1 MHAWHSHKMRTC
13 LCACVMF
20 VTKITSVY
28 ILIKYLCEKG
38 QVYIMICNHSLII
51 VTIIIYRCLIWLL
64 IPQLLDGYDYIC
76 SQCHIIYMIFYGTYT
91 TIASTCAC
99 TWLHQYC
106 YYALH
111 TCSYK
116 PVNFGD
122 SSNII
127 LAVEIHVLELCG
139 LAKCCLLSPP
149 HACALGIQNQH
160 GRVIILQ
167 SLIQF

>member
-1 MHAWHSHKMRTC
+1 MILRIMCTKTYYILSSQCNHHPVCSISAKGIMHAWHSHKMRTC

-99 TWLHQYC
+99 TWLH
-106 YYALH
+106 
-111 TCSYK
+111 
-116 PVNFGD
+116 
-122 SSNII
+122 
-127 LAVEIHVLELCG
+127 
-139 LAKCCLLSPP
+139 
-149 HACALGIQNQH
+149 
-160 GRVIILQ
+160 
-167 SLIQF
+167 